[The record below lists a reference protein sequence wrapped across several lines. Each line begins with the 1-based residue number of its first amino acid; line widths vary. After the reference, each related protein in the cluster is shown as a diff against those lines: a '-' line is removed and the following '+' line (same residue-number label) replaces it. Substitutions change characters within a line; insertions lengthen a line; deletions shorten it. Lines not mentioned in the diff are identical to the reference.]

1 LKQAP
6 EDSPSSQPNTMPAVQ
21 QIEPEPTVAPDTED
35 QQNLILRG

>member
-1 LKQAP
+1 
-6 EDSPSSQPNTMPAVQ
+6 VQ